1 MTQRITNPT
10 RSIVRTLLP
19 ASLFVGVA
27 CSGGT
32 AETFEKTQVELSRT
46 VGEPCLLGEEED
58 PTFPGLSS
66 DEVVVASDVESCD
79 YGSCVAYHF
88 QGRVSCPDGQ
98 VSEGECS
105 TPSGEP
111 VTVPVE
117 AQLANRP
124 ADTHVFCS
132 CRCDGLGDGPFC
144 ECPSDHECRELVPP
158 LFGET
163 EISGSYCV
171 PRELP
176 EYE

>member
-1 MTQRITNPT
+1 MTHQT
-10 RSIVRTLLP
+10 RFAACILSPSLLF
-19 ASLFVGVA
+19 AGAA

-32 AETFEKTQVELSRT
+32 AETFEKTQIELSRA
-46 VGEPCLLGEEED
+46 VGEPCILREEEDD

-66 DEVVVASDVESCD
+66 DEVSLASDVESCD
-79 YGSCVAYHF
+79 YGACVAYHF

-98 VSEGECS
+98 ESEGDCL

-117 AQLANRP
+117 AQLSNRP

-144 ECPSDHECRELVPP
+144 ECPSDHECRELIAP

-163 EISGSYCV
+163 EVSGSYCV

-176 EYE
+176 QYE